1 MTPQASPLTT
11 DLYELNMVQAYL
23 DKAEN
28 SEAVFEFFV
37 RRLPARRG
45 FLLAAGLDDALGYLE
60 TLQYSN
66 ADIDWLK
73 GTGRF
78 RKNLLDYLS
87 SFRFTGDVHAI
98 PEGSVCFPNEPLLRI
113 TAPLLQAQLV
123 ETRLINILHFQTLIA
138 SKAARIVLAAPG
150 KVLADFGLRTA
161 HGAEAGLY
169 SARASY
175 IAGFTGAANVEAG
188 ERYGIPIVGT
198 MAHSF
203 VQVHDDEMTAFDN
216 FARARPEGV
225 ILLIDTYDTEAGA
238 RKVVTL
244 APKLKAD
251 DISIRGV
258 RIDSGDL
265 TEMARKVRRI
275 LDDGGL
281 KDVIILVSG
290 GINEDLLQGMMKAN
304 APIDGFGI
312 GVNLATSIDVPA
324 FDCAYKLQEYAGKPK
339 RKLSEGKATWP
350 GRKQVWRNYDTNG
363 RMRDDIL
370 SLENDK
376 QSGEPLIMPVML
388 AGKRV
393 APSPTLAQIREHA
406 TRELARLPE
415 ALARLESGVEYPV
428 KVANALTALA
438 KQADTKSRGSS

>member
-1 MTPQASPLTT
+1 MTPPTSPLTT

-23 DKAEN
+23 DRGEDK
-28 SEAVFEFFV
+28 EAVFEFFI

-45 FLLAAGLDDALGYLE
+45 FLLAAGLADALDYLE
-60 TLQYSN
+60 TLQFSK

-73 GTGRF
+73 STGRF
-78 RKNLLDYLS
+78 RQNLLDYLS
-87 SFRFTGDVHAI
+87 GFRFTGDVHAI
-98 PEGSVCFPNEPLLRI
+98 PEGTVCFPNEPLLRI

-138 SKAARIVLAAPG
+138 SKAARMALAAPG

-175 IAGFTGAANVEAG
+175 IAGFAGAANVLAG

-203 VQVHDDEMTAFDN
+203 VQVHDDEMVAFEN
-216 FARARPEGV
+216 FARARPDGV

-238 RKVVTL
+238 RKVVEL

-251 DISIRGV
+251 GISIRGV

-265 TEMARKVRRI
+265 TDMARKVRRI
-275 LDDGGL
+275 LDEGGL

-290 GINEDLLQGMMKAN
+290 GIDEDVLQGMMKAG
-304 APIDGFGI
+304 APIDGFGV
-312 GVNLATSIDVPA
+312 GVNLATSQDVPA
-324 FDCAYKLQEYAGKPK
+324 FDCAYKLQEYAGQPK
-339 RKLSEGKATWP
+339 RKLSEGKQTWP
-350 GRKQVWRNYDTNG
+350 GRKQVWRAYDADG
-363 RMRDDIL
+363 RMHGDIL
-370 SLENDK
+370 SIETDQQK
-376 QSGEPLIMPVML
+376 GEPLIVPVMR
-388 AGKRV
+388 AGKRI
-393 APSPTLAQIREHA
+393 APSPTLAQIRARAA
-406 TRELARLPE
+406 TDLARLPDP
-415 ALARLESGVEYPV
+415 LRQLQSGASYPV
-428 KVANALTALA
+428 KVADALTALA
-438 KQADTKSRGSS
+438 KQADAKTRS